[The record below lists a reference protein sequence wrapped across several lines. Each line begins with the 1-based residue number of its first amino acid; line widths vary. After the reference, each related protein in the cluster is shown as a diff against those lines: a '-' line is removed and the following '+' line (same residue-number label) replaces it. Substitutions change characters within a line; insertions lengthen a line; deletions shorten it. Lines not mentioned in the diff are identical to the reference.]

1 VTVELWAGVEP
12 TINRVGDAYLD
23 QCLRS
28 GHRERLEDLDRFAG
42 LGVKVLRQP
51 VLWETAVALRG
62 RDPADADL
70 TFAEPALR
78 RIRELGMRA
87 IIGLVHH
94 GSGPPHTDLLDDG
107 FAEGLARYAGAVARA
122 FPWVEEWTPVNEPLT
137 TARFSC
143 LYGHWHPHRRDEA
156 SFCRALV
163 NQCRATAL
171 AMRAIRRVIPGARLV
186 QTEDMGHT
194 YATPA
199 LQDQADFDNQRRWV
213 GIDLLRGCVD
223 GHHPFH
229 EWLRIHGI
237 SERELSF
244 FRERPT
250 PPDVLGL
257 NYYVTSDRLLDERL
271 EHYPPATH
279 GGNGRQRYA
288 DVEAARVRREGITG
302 HLPLLRAAWRRQ
314 HLPLAFTEVHLGC
327 TREEQLRWLAEA
339 WEATRAA
346 RAEGIDARAVTAW
359 SLLGAYDW
367 NSLVT
372 RDRGDYEPG
381 VFDLRGGAPR
391 PTALAR
397 MVTALATKGRFDHPL
412 LAVPGW
418 WRRPTRLLP
427 GLSTSDASFGTADGA
442 QDESSPSA
450 PERPAPLLVVGAT
463 GTLGHAFGII
473 CARRGIACR
482 MVTRRELDIADG
494 EGAGRLFDEVAP
506 WAVVNAAGYVRVDDA
521 EREAD
526 RCFRDNVQGPEGL
539 ARACR
544 ARGIAFVT
552 FSSDL
557 VFDGTQRVPYAES
570 DAPRPLNT
578 YGRSKQ
584 QSEERV
590 LDAHPGALVVRTSS
604 FFGPWDASNF
614 LDHVLGALGRRE
626 SPWALD
632 DVTVSPT
639 YVPDL
644 VSSCLDLLIDGEAGL
659 WHLTNVGSVT
669 WLALA
674 RQAADRAGLDADRVR
689 GRSLSRAGLA
699 APRPP
704 FTAMRSE
711 RGSHMPPLDDAL
723 DRFLQERRSSAS
735 PPVL

>member
-1 VTVELWAGVEP
+1 MTVELWAGVEP
-12 TINRVGDAYLD
+12 TINRIGDTYLD
-23 QCLRS
+23 QCRRS
-28 GHRERLEDLDRFAG
+28 GHRERLEDLDRFAA
-42 LGVKVLRQP
+42 LGVKALRQP
-51 VLWETAVALRG
+51 VLWETAAALRG
-62 RDPADADL
+62 GDPAGADL
-70 TFAEPALR
+70 TFAEPALE
-78 RIRELGMRA
+78 RIQQLGMRA
-87 IIGLVHH
+87 VIGLVHH
-94 GSGPPHTDLLDDG
+94 GSGPPHTGLLDDG
-107 FAEGLARYAGAVARA
+107 FVEGLARYAGAVARA

-143 LYGHWHPHRRDEA
+143 LYGHWHPHRCDEV

-171 AMRAIRRVIPGARLV
+171 AMRAIRRVIGGARLV

-199 LQDQADFDNQRRWV
+199 LQDQADFDNQRRWL

-223 GHHPFH
+223 RDHPFH

-237 SERELSF
+237 SERELAF
-244 FRERPT
+244 FREQPT
-250 PPDVLGL
+250 PPDILGL
-257 NYYVTSDRLLDERL
+257 NYYVTRDRLLDERL
-271 EHYPPATH
+271 ERYPPAAH

-288 DVEAARVRREGITG
+288 DVEAARVRPEGITG
-302 HLPLLRAAWRRQ
+302 HLPLLRAAWQRQ
-314 HLPLAFTEVHLGC
+314 RVPLAFTEVHLGC

-339 WEATRAA
+339 WEAVKAA
-346 RAEGIDARAVTAW
+346 RAEEIDARAVTAW

-397 MVTALATKGRFDHPL
+397 MATALATKGRFEHPL
-412 LAVPGW
+412 LGGRGW

-427 GLSTSDASFGTADGA
+427 GLPPSEASLGA
-442 QDESSPSA
+442 TERA
-450 PERPAPLLVVGAT
+450 AGERPPAGPESPLLVVGAA
-463 GTLGHAFGII
+463 GTLGRAFGIV
-473 CARRGIACR
+473 CEQREIACR
-482 MVTRRELDIADG
+482 RVTRRELDITDG
-494 EGAGRLFDEVAP
+494 EAVARMLDEVAP

-521 EREAD
+521 ERESD
-526 RCFRDNVQGPEGL
+526 RCFRENVEGPEHL

-544 ARGIAFVT
+544 AREIAFVT

-557 VFDGTQRVPYAES
+557 VFDGGQRVPYAES
-570 DAPRPLNT
+570 DPPRPLNT

-584 QSEERV
+584 QSEQRV
-590 LDAHPGALVVRTSS
+590 FEANPGALVVRTSS
-604 FFGPWDASNF
+604 FFGPWDTSNF
-614 LDHVLGALGRRE
+614 LDHVLAALGRRE

-659 WHLTNVGSVT
+659 WHLTNSGSVT

-674 RQAADRAGLDADRVR
+674 RQAAERAGFDAARVQ

-704 FTAMRSE
+704 FTALRSE
-711 RGSHMPPLDDAL
+711 HGSHLPPLDDAL
-723 DRFLQERRSSAS
+723 ERFLQQRRAVGGS
-735 PPVL
+735 PVL